1 MAELEEIAEQWRER
15 RSRYFDNQPSEFI
28 VVELLPRRPS
38 TWWWRRW
45 RPTDEPLPLLARRH
59 RVGQATWGRWDEF
72 GRPAFLSWAK
82 RVPARVAQMLSR
94 RP

>member
-1 MAELEEIAEQWRER
+1 MAGNEAAAT
-15 RSRYFDNQPSEFI
+15 STNKPSEF
-28 VVELLPRRPS
+28 VVAEQLPHRPS

-45 RPTDEPLPLLARRH
+45 RPADEPLPLLARRH
-59 RVGQATWGRWDEF
+59 RVGQVTLGRWDEF